1 MAGTPKVG
9 YMPPVMGG
17 FRCGNCVHYDKT
29 KTGSGCNDKEV
40 IAELGAGKNGLAAVD
55 EGGCCNEF
63 KPQPE
68 AKDMMG
74 SGSGVSSMLD
84 IVRRRKKK

>member
-9 YMPPVMGG
+9 YMQPVPGG
-17 FRCGNCVHYDKT
+17 FRCGNCVHYDQT

-55 EGGCCNEF
+55 ENGCCNEF
-63 KPQPE
+63 NPQKQT
-68 AKDMMG
+68 KDGMG
-74 SGSGVSSMLD
+74 SASSMLD